1 MNLEDYISL
10 VGKVENP
17 FPFMANSDL
26 FILSSKSEGLP
37 GVLIQALICNAQVIS
52 TDCPHGPNEILK
64 NGFYGGLVK
73 VNNHIQLANG
83 IIDQLEVLKQT
94 EVANVEDVLNRSSKM
109 QQLMNQVENQETQ
122 IKDLKGDLQTARREL
137 VHARQ
142 RVEVEKYKT
151 NLEQSSNRADMAS
164 KLYAARTEDELKKV
178 KTVVAEQDATN
189 DQIIPLEE

>member
-1 MNLEDYISL
+1 M
-10 VGKVENP
+10 
-17 FPFMANSDL
+17 DL
-26 FILSSKSEGLP
+26 YK
-37 GVLIQALICNAQVIS
+37 
-52 TDCPHGPNEILK
+52 
-64 NGFYGGLVK
+64 
-73 VNNHIQLANG
+73 NG

-94 EVANVEDVLNRSSKM
+94 EVANIEDVLNRSSKM
-109 QQLMNQVENQETQ
+109 QQLMNQVESQETQ